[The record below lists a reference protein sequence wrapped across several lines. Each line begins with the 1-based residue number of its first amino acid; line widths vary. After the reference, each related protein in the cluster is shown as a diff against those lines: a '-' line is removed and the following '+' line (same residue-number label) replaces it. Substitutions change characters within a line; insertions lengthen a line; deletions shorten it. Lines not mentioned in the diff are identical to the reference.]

1 MLRWIPVTESL
12 PQRPG
17 VGLVSDPVF
26 TSVSSFG
33 LPTAT
38 VIAVYWEELEGVPKC
53 YLDPITYNLDTF
65 IEIAQEV
72 THWIEIP
79 KLDKEKND

>member
-1 MLRWIPVTESL
+1 MTKNMNVAYFVG
-12 PQRPG
+12 RPG
-17 VGLVSDPVF
+17 KGAVSQ
-26 TSVSSFG
+26 SGSSG
-33 LPTAT
+33 T
-38 VIAVYWEELEGVPKC
+38 VYRFPITVVAVYWEELEGVPKC